1 MSSFHGHSFPS
12 NPLPPVK
19 LVAVDFPKSKESSP
33 SDPADLRLD
42 RIRTFLDSS
51 NLSKNSQRAYWKEL
65 ERFTH
70 WNNKAWA
77 DVTPRDIA
85 NFKRYLIDECK
96 TPKGKPLMPSSVNQA
111 ITALKSFYHW
121 YQLSGYMDYTGIL
134 PTAAVKFE
142 KLGKPLP
149 KHLSSE
155 QMAAIATAVSQGDD
169 AVCLRD
175 RALLAV
181 LTHGLRAGD
190 VSALNVGNYEG
201 LRLRFVRD
209 KDNTEALVPLRQA
222 ARDEIDAYL
231 QWRRCEQRE
240 VLSHESPLLLSH
252 DFRSPGQRLGYQ
264 GIYYFV
270 KHRLGEATGL
280 PGLTPHRF
288 RHTYASELVE
298 LGIDTLL
305 ARSLTG
311 HSSERVFERYIQ
323 DKRLAA
329 AEDAFF
335 RAIGEQKAAT
345 PSRTDNTKQSP
356 SKSSTLNPTVLEAE
370 YEVVPDLSSEHQVAS
385 TDRKNEGDDPQ
396 NS

>member
-1 MSSFHGHSFPS
+1 MSSFDSHSFS
-12 NPLPPVK
+12 GKPLPPVK
-19 LVAVDFPKSKESSP
+19 LVAVDFPKSKEFSP
-33 SDPADLRLD
+33 RDPADLRLD

-51 NLSKNSQRAYWKEL
+51 NLSKNSRRAYWKEL

-121 YQLSGYMDYTGIL
+121 YQLSGYMDYTAVL

-155 QMAAIATAVSQGDD
+155 QMAAIAQAVSQGDD
-169 AVCLRD
+169 AMRLRD

-190 VSALNVGNYEG
+190 VSSLNVGNYEG

-209 KDNTEALVPLRQA
+209 KDTTEALVPLRQA

-231 QWRRCEQRE
+231 EWRRREQRE
-240 VLSHESPLLLSH
+240 VLTHQSPLLLSH

-270 KHRLGEATGL
+270 KHRLGNATGIL
-280 PGLTPHRF
+280 NLTPHRF

-311 HSSERVFERYIQ
+311 HSSERVFQRYIEG
-323 DKRLAA
+323 KRLAA
-329 AEDAFF
+329 AEEAFF
-335 RAIGEQKAAT
+335 RAIGEPLVSKEARSSLQIEEREQFPAQ
-345 PSRTDNTKQSP
+345 PSA
-356 SKSSTLNPTVLEAE
+356 LGLTVLEAE
-370 YEVVPDLSSEHQVAS
+370 YEVVQDSYNPNYKS
-385 TDRKNEGDDPQ
+385 
-396 NS
+396 